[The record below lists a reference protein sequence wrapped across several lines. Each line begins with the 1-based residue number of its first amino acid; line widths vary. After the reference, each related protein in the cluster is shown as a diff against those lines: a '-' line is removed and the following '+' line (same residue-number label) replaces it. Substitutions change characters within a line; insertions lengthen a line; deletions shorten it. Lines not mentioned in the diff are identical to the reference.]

1 MPRLSSG
8 SVSVIAVA
16 DMYGLS
22 GRRAEL
28 ADALRAGERAA
39 TGRPGCE
46 RYAFAALLSEPDHY
60 VLMGEWRDQAAM
72 DAHYASPEF
81 ASFQASLHG
90 LLARPSE
97 MVVYAVAGA
106 GRPVASRPMDPRD
119 AD

>member
-1 MPRLSSG
+1 
-8 SVSVIAVA
+8 VSVIAVA

-22 GRRAEL
+22 GRRADL

-39 TGRPGCE
+39 QSRPGCV
-46 RYAFAALLSEPDHY
+46 RYAFAARVADPDHY
-60 VLMGEWRDQAAM
+60 VLVSEWRDQAAM

-81 ASFQASLHG
+81 AEFQASLHG

-97 MVVYAVAGA
+97 MVVYSVDGA
-106 GRPVASRPMDPRD
+106 ARPVASRPMDPRD

>member
-1 MPRLSSG
+1 MAQLSSG

-28 ADALRAGERAA
+28 AEALRAGERAA
-39 TGRPGCE
+39 TGHPGCL
-46 RYAFAALLSEPDHY
+46 RYTFAAQVADPDHY
-60 VLMGEWRDQAAM
+60 VLLSEWRERAAM
-72 DAHYASPEF
+72 DAHYASAEF
-81 ASFQASLHG
+81 ADFQASLHG

-97 MVVYAVAGA
+97 MVLYAIEGA
-106 GRPVASRPMDPRD
+106 ARPVGSGPMDPRD

>member
-1 MPRLSSG
+1 MPQLSSG

-16 DMYGLS
+16 DIYGLS

-28 ADALRAGERAA
+28 AEALRAGERAA
-39 TGRPGCE
+39 TARPGCL
-46 RYAFAALLSEPDHY
+46 RYVFAARVADRDHY
-60 VLMGEWRDQAAM
+60 VLISDWRDQAAM

-81 ASFQASLHG
+81 AGFQASLHG

-97 MVVYAVAGA
+97 MVVYELEGA
-106 GRPVASRPMDPRD
+106 ARPVASGPMDPRD

>member
-1 MPRLSSG
+1 M
-8 SVSVIAVA
+8 SVVAVA
-16 DMYGLS
+16 DMYGVS

-28 ADALRAGERAA
+28 AEALRAGERRAA
-39 TGRPGCE
+39 GRLGCL
-46 RYAFAALLSEPDHY
+46 RYTFAAALAEPDHY
-60 VLMGEWRDQAAM
+60 VLLSEWRDQAAM

-97 MVVYAVAGA
+97 MVVYAVDGA
-106 GRPVASRPMDPRD
+106 ARPVASRPMDPRD